1 MPRSRGLAA
10 IVPHLIES
18 SLRSSAM
25 PANDRWNSDDVLDGF
40 KKPQYPEI
48 EAVPGTE
55 LIHTGSGKRG
65 VISGF
70 NQGDKV
76 VLTDDSGQRHLF
88 RAHDGAFTHRGR
100 RVALRTPVVKP
111 SARALTASGSVAAE
125 STFARIARASR
136 IWVEGV
142 HDAELIEAVWG
153 DDLRDVGV
161 VVEPLHGADDLASK
175 VAKFTPGPDRRL
187 GVLLDH
193 LVTGSK
199 ESRIAAS
206 IRSEHV
212 LICGHPYVDIW
223 EAIKPASIGID
234 AWPEVPHGTPWKEGV
249 VAALNMAVTPGEFW
263 GRVLD
268 SVDSYLDLETPLVNA
283 VERLIDFVTVE

>member
-1 MPRSRGLAA
+1 MNHPHFAA
-10 IVPHLIES
+10 PSVL
-18 SLRSSAM
+18 SSAM

-48 EAVPGTE
+48 EAAPGTE
-55 LIHTGSGKRG
+55 LTHPGSGKRG

-76 VLTDDSGQRHLF
+76 VLTDESGQRHVF
-88 RAHDGAFTHRGR
+88 RAHDGAFTHKGR
-100 RVALRTPVVKP
+100 RVALRTPAVKP
-111 SARALTASGSVAAE
+111 KAREFTASGSVAAE
-125 STFARIARASR
+125 PTSARLARASR
-136 IWVEGV
+136 IWVEGI

-161 VVEPLHGADDLASK
+161 VVEPLHGADDLAAN
-175 VAKFTPGPDRRL
+175 VADFAPGSDRRL

-193 LVTGSK
+193 LVSGSK
-199 ESRIAAS
+199 ESRIASS
-206 IRSEHV
+206 IRNQHV

-223 EAIKPASIGID
+223 EAIKPASIGIA
-234 AWPEVPHGTPWKEGV
+234 AWPEVPRGSPWKEGV
-249 VAALNMAVTPGEFW
+249 VAALNMPVTPGVFW
-263 GRVLD
+263 GKVLD
-268 SVDSYLDLETPLVNA
+268 AVDSYLDLETPLVNA